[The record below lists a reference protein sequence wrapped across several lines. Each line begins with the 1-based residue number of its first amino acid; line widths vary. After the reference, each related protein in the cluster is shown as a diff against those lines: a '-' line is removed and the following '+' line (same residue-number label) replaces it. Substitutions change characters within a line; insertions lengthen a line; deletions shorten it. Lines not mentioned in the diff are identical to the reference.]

1 MTSKMKRHLMI
12 ASLVTLLPVPAAFFL
27 NAPAGMQAHVRS
39 FAWASVALLLS
50 LWLCAWLTLRDP
62 GNKGRNEKP
71 LALMLWVIPIIS
83 ILCSVY
89 VWAAAMGCEL
99 GTTGFLI
106 PMGLLFSAIGNYL
119 PKCRMNRTM
128 GIKVSWAYTSEEN
141 WAATHRFGGKLWF
154 VGGILMALTALLPA
168 PVAIGAFII
177 LTAVMIVLPTVYSYR
192 YYKMQKARGDELL
205 PFPKAFGSKKSGIIS
220 IVTLVVILAAVVV
233 LLFTGNI
240 RYSLEADHLAIQ
252 PDYYS
257 DDTLNYADIATIEY
271 REENIPGYRV
281 GGFGSFRLL
290 MGFFR
295 NDEFGNYVRYTYYDP
310 DACIVVTT
318 QDGTMV
324 LSAETAEQ
332 THTLYEELLQKTS
345 K

>member
-1 MTSKMKRHLMI
+1 MTSKLKRHLII

-27 NAPAGMQAHVRS
+27 SAPAGMQAHVRS

-71 LALMLWVIPIIS
+71 LALMLWVIPITS

-89 VWAAAMGCEL
+89 VWATAMGYEL
-99 GTTGFLI
+99 GITWFLI
-106 PMGLLFSAIGNYL
+106 PLGLLFSAIGNYL

-154 VGGILMALTALLPA
+154 VGGLLVALAS
-168 PVAIGAFII
+168 
-177 LTAVMIVLPTVYSYR
+177 VLPVKIGIPVIIAIFVGMTVIPMAYSYR

-205 PFPKAFGSKKSGIIS
+205 PFPKAFGGKKSGIIS
-220 IVTLVVILAAVVV
+220 IVTLVVILVAVVV

-240 RYSLEADHLAIQ
+240 RYAVEADHLAIQ

-257 DDTLNYADIATIEY
+257 DDTLNYADIDAIEY
-271 REENIPGYRV
+271 REEAVPGYRV

-332 THTLYEELLQKTS
+332 THTLYKELLQKTG